1 MESDDKKIIEIDI
14 KEALLLFEA
23 SFVKFT
29 KKPSKANM
37 DQLINDGNQ
46 YKELWINLMS
56 ERSPSEEPN
65 DISEI
70 LELDNR
76 NIDYEKLDQIN
87 TAKKDSSGFDKY
99 LVQNFDKTSI
109 EADTNN
115 SDDIEARNWYSS
127 DLSRGKVT
135 NSGLMSVTDMRNSFP
150 EISGSKDHLPS
161 NVSYKPKVLA
171 RTAHSNDKEQFA
183 LVTKRHNVPSMIA
196 SSQDVGA
203 GTFNRPREIESA
215 EVSIDKIIP
224 PSISSHLEQHLNYH
238 GNDPDK
244 YTFIEGFQIRN
255 DFIKQIERDGIIKPI
270 DVTSAIKTLSDGAT
284 EVLTEKFEIVDGIS
298 RYFAALYLG
307 IKTIPIR
314 QAQYRILD
322 QHNFV
327 AHHITA
333 SDLIKSKKDNV
344 ERNANRRW
352 YFKNPDVTHR
362 DLILGAMEKSTHPR
376 WRNIN
381 IDDYVANIKHA
392 WRTKRSD
399 FQSML
404 EDAFNNGHFH
414 YHHNDTRSIYPSSE
428 FTSSE
433 DLNIAD
439 IEYLL
444 STFTLPHERIQFD
457 NPDYYFAFQDSYY
470 MKPKGDIALQ
480 PFNRPKFND
489 EGHHLARIWR
499 DVLIYSPDYVTIRSA
514 TTNVDCLNTT
524 AIPDNP
530 RWVISNEMP
539 SISNQT
545 LIKFTEKL
553 DPEMAK
559 NIKIFNEENM
569 KLAFKNA

>member
-1 MESDDKKIIEIDI
+1 MGTDDSKNLELDL
-14 KEALLLFEA
+14 KEALILFEA
-23 SFVKFT
+23 SFVQFT
-29 KKPSKANM
+29 KKPSKLNM
-37 DQLINDGNQ
+37 DTLIANGNQ
-46 YKELWINLMS
+46 YKEIWINLMS
-56 ERSPSEEPN
+56 EQNPSEQPYSLN
-65 DISEI
+65 EI

-76 NIDYEKLDQIN
+76 NIDYEKLDRIN
-87 TAKKDSSGFDKY
+87 KAKTDSPGLDEY
-99 LVQNFDKTSI
+99 LVQTFDNTNI
-109 EADTNN
+109 EAEANTSN
-115 SDDIEARNWYSS
+115 DIDLGNWYSS
-127 DLSRGKVT
+127 DLSRGKILK
-135 NSGLMSVTDMRNSFP
+135 SGPMSVTDMRNSFP
-150 EISGSKDHLPS
+150 EISGSKEHLPA

-183 LVTKRHNVPSMIA
+183 LVTKRHNVPNMVA
-196 SSQDVGA
+196 SSQEIGA
-203 GTFNRPREIESA
+203 GTFNRPQEIESA
-215 EVSIDKIIP
+215 EISIDKIIP
-224 PSISSHLEQHLNYH
+224 PSISSLYV
-238 GNDPDK
+238 GNDPDR
-244 YTFIEGFQIRN
+244 YTEIEGFQINN
-255 DFIKQIERDGIIKPI
+255 DLIRRIKEQGILKPI
-270 DVTSAIKTLSDGAT
+270 DVTSVIKPLSEGGS
-284 EVLTEKFEIVDGIS
+284 EVLEEMFEITDGIS
-298 RYFAALYLG
+298 RYLAAIYLG
-307 IKTIPIR
+307 LKTIPVR

-327 AHHITA
+327 THHITA
-333 SDLIKSKKDNV
+333 ADLIMSKKDNV

-352 YFKNPDVTHR
+352 YFKNPDEAHR
-362 DLILGAMEKSTHPR
+362 DLMLGAIENSTHQR

-404 EDAFNNGHFH
+404 EDAFDNGHFH
-414 YHHNDTRSIYPSSE
+414 YHHNDTRSLYPSVE

-433 DLNIAD
+433 DLNTAD

-444 STFTLPHERIQFD
+444 STFTLPHERILFD
-457 NPDYYFAFQDSYY
+457 KPDYYFAFQDSYY

-480 PFNRPKFND
+480 PFNRPKFTD
-489 EGHHLARIWR
+489 EGYHLARIWR

-559 NIKIFNEENM
+559 HVKEFNKNM
-569 KLAFKNA
+569 MDESFKNA

>member
-1 MESDDKKIIEIDI
+1 MGTDDNKNLELDL
-14 KEALLLFEA
+14 KEALILFEA
-23 SFVKFT
+23 SFVQFT
-29 KKPSKANM
+29 KKPSKLNM
-37 DQLINDGNQ
+37 DALIANGNQ
-46 YKELWINLMS
+46 YKEIWINLMS
-56 ERSPSEEPN
+56 EQNPSEQPYSLN
-65 DISEI
+65 EI

-76 NIDYEKLDQIN
+76 NIDYEKLDRIN
-87 TAKKDSSGFDKY
+87 NAKKDSSDLDKY
-99 LVQNFDKTSI
+99 LVQTFDNANI
-109 EADTNN
+109 EAEANN
-115 SDDIEARNWYSS
+115 EDIEARNWYSS

-150 EISGSKDHLPS
+150 EISGSKDHLPA

-196 SSQDVGA
+196 SSQDIGA
-203 GTFNRPREIESA
+203 GTFNRPQEIESA

-224 PSISSHLEQHLNYH
+224 PTISSLLEQHLHYH

-244 YTFIEGFQIRN
+244 YTDIEGYQIRN
-255 DFIKQIERDGIIKPI
+255 DFIKQIEHEGILKPI
-270 DVTSAIKTLSDGAT
+270 DVTSVIKSLSDGAS
-284 EVLTEKFEIVDGIS
+284 EVLTEMFEITDGIS
-298 RYFAALYLG
+298 RYLAAVHLG
-307 IKTIPIR
+307 LKTIPIR

-327 AHHITA
+327 THHITA
-333 SDLIKSKKDNV
+333 ADLIMSKKDNV

-352 YFKNPDVTHR
+352 YFKNPDEAHR
-362 DLILGAMEKSTHPR
+362 DHILGAMERSTHPR

-381 IDDYVANIKHA
+381 VDDYVANIKHA
-392 WRTKRSD
+392 WSTKRSD
-399 FQSML
+399 FHSML
-404 EDAFNNGHFH
+404 EDAFDNGHFH
-414 YHHNDTRSIYPSSE
+414 YHHNDTRNLYPNAD
-428 FTSSE
+428 FRSSE
-433 DLNIAD
+433 DLNTLD

-444 STFTLPHERIQFD
+444 STFTLPHERFQFD
-457 NPDYYFAFQDSYY
+457 SPDYYFAFQDSYY
-470 MKPKGDIALQ
+470 MKPKGDITLQ
-480 PFNRPKFND
+480 PFNRPKFTD
-489 EGHHLARIWR
+489 EGHYLPRIWR
-499 DVLIYSPDYVTIRSA
+499 DVLIYSPDTVTIRSA

-559 NIKIFNEENM
+559 HVKEFNKNM
-569 KLAFKNA
+569 MDESFKNA

>member
-1 MESDDKKIIEIDI
+1 METDDNKNLELDL
-14 KEALLLFEA
+14 KEALILFEA
-23 SFVKFT
+23 SFVQFT
-29 KKPSKANM
+29 KKPSKSNM
-37 DQLINDGNQ
+37 DTLIANGNQ
-46 YKELWINLMS
+46 YKEIWINLMS
-56 ERSPSEEPN
+56 EQNPSEQPYN
-65 DISEI
+65 LNEI

-76 NIDYEKLDQIN
+76 NIDYEKLDRIN
-87 TAKKDSSGFDKY
+87 NAKKDSPGLDKY
-99 LVQNFDKTSI
+99 LVQTFDN
-109 EADTNN
+109 ADIKAETNS
-115 SDDIEARNWYSS
+115 SDDIESHNWYSS

-135 NSGLMSVTDMRNSFP
+135 NPGPMSVTDMRNSFP
-150 EISGSKDHLPS
+150 EISGSKEHLPA

-171 RTAHSNDKEQFA
+171 RTVHSNDKEQFA

-196 SSQDVGA
+196 SSQEIGA
-203 GTFNRPREIESA
+203 GTFNRPQEIENT
-215 EVSIDKIIP
+215 EVSIDKLILP
-224 PSISSHLEQHLNYH
+224 TGKEFRISLTE
-238 GNDPDK
+238 DPDK
-244 YTFIEGFQIRN
+244 FTNIDGFQINN
-255 DFIKQIERDGIIKPI
+255 DLIRQIDEQGILKPIEVTSVIKPLPEGGSEI
-270 DVTSAIKTLSDGAT
+270 A
-284 EVLTEKFEIVDGIS
+284 EEMFEITDGIS
-298 RYFAALYLG
+298 RYLAAIYLG
-307 IKTIPIR
+307 LKTIPVR

-327 AHHITA
+327 THHITA
-333 SDLIKSKKDNV
+333 ADLIMSKKDNV

-352 YFKNPDVTHR
+352 YFKNPDEAHR
-362 DLILGAMEKSTHPR
+362 DLMLGAIESSTHPR

-381 IDDYVANIKHA
+381 IDDYVANIKHP

-404 EDAFNNGHFH
+404 EDAFDNGHFH
-414 YHHNDTRSIYPSSE
+414 YHHNDTRSLYPSAE

-433 DLNIAD
+433 DLNNAD

-444 STFTLPHERIQFD
+444 STFTLPHERLLFD
-457 NPDYYFAFQDSYY
+457 KPDYYFAFQDSYC

-480 PFNRPKFND
+480 PFNRPKFSD

-499 DVLIYSPDYVTIRSA
+499 DILIYSPDYVTIRSA

-559 NIKIFNEENM
+559 HVKEFNKNM
-569 KLAFKNA
+569 MDESFKNA